1 MSYLYPFRLTPKR
14 RIWNGDDC
22 MGEDETNVL
31 KAQED
36 PFIQQIDK
44 RLCVAEIPLCQYSKL
59 YRYRT
64 RI

>member
-14 RIWNGDDC
+14 QIWNGDDR

-36 PFIQQIDK
+36 PFIQQFDK
-44 RLCVAEIPLCQYSKL
+44 RLCV
-59 YRYRT
+59 
-64 RI
+64 